1 MSRIARRYIVPLD
14 TATGLL
20 ISPEVPHGEYTLVAG
35 ATYAFCVQSSEAPF
49 VSFDLTGYDAALVVT
64 SATIQDTNH
73 PVQDVSDVSV
83 IVGEWK
89 NERPTNGYVAA
100 DGTGWSVGTGATAC
114 VVAAAGSG
122 VGGAM
127 WQVAE
132 TGAFRTRLLVVVGGT
147 GGRVRVSACGK

>member
-20 ISPEVPHGEYTLVAG
+20 IAPEAPHGMYTLVAG

-49 VSFDLTGYDAALVVT
+49 VSIDLTGYDAALVIT
-64 SATIQDTNH
+64 SATIQAVNH
-73 PVQDVSDVSV
+73 AVQDVPDSSV
-83 IVGEWK
+83 VVGEWK
-89 NERPTNGYVAA
+89 NSRPPNGYVPA
-100 DGTGWSVGTGATAC
+100 DGTGWSVGTVATAC

-122 VGGAM
+122 VGGAL
-127 WQVAE
+127 WEVAE
-132 TGAFRTRLLVVVGGT
+132 TGSFRTRLLVVVGGT